1 MKWAER
7 ATKRLECRYDL
18 NILSIPSSLKVAER
32 DDFDQIEERHGFVAS
47 QVVPVPDRSL
57 AGWRLQLR
65 AESLLLVIASGVEI
79 GAIQWDMKSAL
90 RRCSPQQGLQINP
103 SEGRARAFATTIV
116 TIRAQAHFF
125 VPSAPGLGG
134 GGMNP

>member
-1 MKWAER
+1 MRGAIEDFQSVGGIGNFLGILFPKRLILFFEVLSKNRCRAGGDVKWAER

-47 QVVPVPDRSL
+47 QVVQFLIEVSPDGRK
-57 AGWRLQLR
+57 LR

-79 GAIQWDMKSAL
+79 GAIS
-90 RRCSPQQGLQINP
+90 G
-103 SEGRARAFATTIV
+103 T
-116 TIRAQAHFF
+116 
-125 VPSAPGLGG
+125 
-134 GGMNP
+134 